1 MTTLKQLTKEE
12 EKAVREEVIK
22 ELKRYKA
29 LIIQMKNKKEA
40 EENGVDDLFTV
51 ISDNSVENRIR
62 VNQINRAFEG
72 LDTTERRILELRYL
86 DPNNY
91 TDIYIY
97 DDLLKLK
104 KKKYY
109 LKKGEAIEQVA
120 RALGMI

>member
-1 MTTLKQLTKEE
+1 MTTLKQLTREE

-29 LIIQMKNKKEA
+29 LIIQMKNKKES
-40 EENGVDDLFTV
+40 EENGVNDLFTV

-72 LDTTERRILELRYL
+72 LDTTERQIIELRYL

>member
-40 EENGVDDLFTV
+40 EENGVNDLFTV

-72 LDTTERRILELRYL
+72 LDTTERQILELRYL